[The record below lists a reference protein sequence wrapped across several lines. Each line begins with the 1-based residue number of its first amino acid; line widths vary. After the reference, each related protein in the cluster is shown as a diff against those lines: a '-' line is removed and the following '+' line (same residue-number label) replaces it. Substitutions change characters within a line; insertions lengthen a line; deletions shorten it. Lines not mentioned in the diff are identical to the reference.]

1 MHTRSD
7 SQKLIYQFDIWI
19 IGFLLDFYSYFG
31 ISSHVLSKGIVVPV
45 LFVNTMTVKIRAINS
60 SLIKFSWDTE
70 LWGMEHWKFFEN
82 GGTSIISNENYSLFY
97 FAGQRWPSWSILNPV
112 DSERLEGDKWSSASM
127 FSQKSPNKEH
137 LSLPGHDVRRPS
149 MILFGIVNDS
159 WIIPR

>member
-1 MHTRSD
+1 MRRSLNVSIVHLNAWRSLD
-7 SQKLIYQFDIWI
+7 LFLVDTLRYQITIDLQLKFALFPGKYFLSTTLNCEVWSIGSSWKMESQVQ
-19 IGFLLDFYSYFG
+19 
-31 ISSHVLSKGIVVPV
+31 V
-45 LFVNTMTVKIRAINS
+45 LFQ
-60 SLIKFSWDTE
+60 
-70 LWGMEHWKFFEN
+70 
-82 GGTSIISNENYSLFY
+82 ISENYSLFY

-137 LSLPGHDVRRPS
+137 LSLPGHDVRHPS